1 MKKILIYFEIV
12 LLFAIFIFY
21 ASACNKLPQCEN
33 PQAATI
39 VYFGD
44 DYDTCA
50 CDEEVY
56 IVLDDM
62 PNDTFVIGNKIQN
75 KYKRNGL
82 NVEVEWDWA
91 NHLIGPQM
99 GDEPYPSNWCGP
111 KFPIRINILCIN
123 KL

>member
-62 PNDTFVIGNKIQN
+62 PNDTLIIENKIQN
-75 KYKRNGL
+75 KYKKNGL
-82 NVEVEWDWA
+82 RVEVEWKISETIHYNLA
-91 NHLIGPQM
+91 GQ
-99 GDEPYPSNWCGP
+99 YPSNWCGP
-111 KFPIRINILCIN
+111 KIPFSIEVTCIN
-123 KL
+123 EP

>member
-1 MKKILIYFEIV
+1 MKKILIFVEIAF
-12 LLFAIFIFY
+12 LFAIFIFY

-50 CDEEVY
+50 CDETVY
-56 IVLDDM
+56 LVLDDD
-62 PNDTFVIGNKIQN
+62 PNDTLIIENKIQN
-75 KYKRNGL
+75 KYKKNGL
-82 NVEVEWDWA
+82 RVEVEWK
-91 NHLIGPQM
+91 ISGTPRFSISPRYPQ
-99 GDEPYPSNWCGP
+99 NWCGP
-111 KFPIRINILCIN
+111 KERYWIEITCIN

>member
-62 PNDTFVIGNKIQN
+62 PNDTLIIENKIQN
-75 KYKRNGL
+75 KYRF
-82 NVEVEWDWA
+82 
-91 NHLIGPQM
+91 
-99 GDEPYPSNWCGP
+99 YC
-111 KFPIRINILCIN
+111 KFSG
-123 KL
+123 KF

>member
-12 LLFAIFIFY
+12 LLFAILIFY
-21 ASACNKLPQCEN
+21 TSACNKLPQCEN

-56 IVLDDM
+56 IVLDDD
-62 PNDTFVIGNKIQN
+62 PNDTLIIENKIQN
-75 KYKRNGL
+75 KYKKNGL
-82 NVEVEWDWA
+82 RVEVEWK
-91 NHLIGPQM
+91 ISGTPRFSISPRYPQ
-99 GDEPYPSNWCGP
+99 NWCGS
-111 KFPIRINILCIN
+111 KARYWIDVLCIN
-123 KL
+123 EL